1 VEEAIMSDLI
11 VAIFPSRRTLS
22 LALDHLMQIEDI
34 DIRRAAIIA
43 KAKSGEVVILDDD
56 IGPDE
61 GSITGGTLGA
71 AIAALGMAQFG
82 ALALPGVGPILA
94 IGASALVGGLV
105 GRWTGRFAAN
115 LLDRGL
121 AKEQIDLLSARL
133 QAGHPALVIQ
143 VRDLIAALPRLRQ
156 ELEPFRAELVDYVRA
171 NA

>member
-1 VEEAIMSDLI
+1 MDNLI
-11 VAIFPSRRTLS
+11 VAIFPSRRTLT
-22 LALDHLMQIEDI
+22 LALDHLMEVDDL
-34 DIRRAAIIA
+34 DIRRAVIIA

-94 IGASALVGGLV
+94 IGASALVGGMV

-115 LLDRGL
+115 LIDSGFG
-121 AKEQIDLLSARL
+121 KEQIELLSSRL
-133 QAGHPALVIQ
+133 QHGHPALVMQ
-143 VRDLIAALPRLRQ
+143 VRDLIAALPRLKE
-156 ELEPFRAELVDYVRA
+156 ELEPFRAELVDQVRVGV
-171 NA
+171 